1 MTTTPPFPAAA
12 GEGRGGGIA
21 REGLPLAGLRLV
33 SFEQFGAGP
42 FATMNLAD
50 LGAEVIKVEPP
61 PAGDEPPG
69 DIARH
74 TGGFALGENDSQYF
88 QSFNRNK
95 RSLTL
100 DIRRPEG
107 RDALHRLV
115 RGADAVLN
123 NLRGD
128 LPARLGL
135 DHAALSAVKPAIVCV
150 HLSGYGRTG
159 ERAAWPAYDYLA
171 QAEAGFAALTGEPGA
186 GPARAGLPVI
196 DMLSGLTAAMS
207 LLAGVM
213 GARATGR
220 GCDLDVSLYDVAV
233 QNLTYVA
240 SWYLNDRFA
249 VPRRPR
255 GGHPFIVPCEM
266 MPTADGHVFVMCVK
280 PGFWRAFC
288 EIAGLPDLPRDPRFR
303 GFDERLANRDALMA
317 ILDPV
322 MRGRSSAEWVAL
334 LAGRVPVGPVLT
346 LAEALD
352 NPYLRARGGVLDLP
366 HPARPDLKVVAS
378 AIRLNGA
385 TLPGRAGPGYG
396 ADSDAVLAEAGYTRD
411 EIAQLRALGAV

>member
-1 MTTTPPFPAAA
+1 MS
-12 GEGRGGGIA
+12 
-21 REGLPLAGLRLV
+21 LPLTGLRLL

-50 LGAEVIKVEPP
+50 LGAEVIKIEPP
-61 PAGDEPPG
+61 PSGEDPPG

-74 TGGFALGENDSQYF
+74 TGGFGLGENDSQYF

-100 DIRRPEG
+100 DIRKAEG
-107 RDALHRLV
+107 RNALHRLV
-115 RGADAVLN
+115 AGADAVLN

-159 ERAAWPAYDYLA
+159 PRASWPAYDYLA
-171 QAEAGFAALTGEPGA
+171 QAEAGFTALTGEPD
-186 GPARAGLPVI
+186 GPPSRAGLPVI
-196 DMLSGLTAAMS
+196 DMLSGLTAALS
-207 LLAGVM
+207 LLAGVQ
-213 GARATGR
+213 GARRTGR
-220 GCDLDVSLYDVAV
+220 GRDLDVSLYDVAV

-240 SWYLNDRFA
+240 TWYLNDRFA

-266 MPTADGHVFVMCVK
+266 VPTADGHVFVMCVK
-280 PGFWRAFC
+280 PAFWRRFC
-288 EIAGLPDLPRDPRFR
+288 EIAGLPDLPRDTRFR

-317 ILDPV
+317 IIDPV
-322 MRGRSSAEWVAL
+322 MRTRTSAEWVAL
-334 LAGRVPVGPVLT
+334 LAGKVPVGPVLT
-346 LAEALD
+346 LEEALD
-352 NPYLRARGGVLDLP
+352 NPYLRERGGILDMP
-366 HPARPDLKVVAS
+366 HPARPDLKVVSS
-378 AIRLNGA
+378 AIRLDGQR
-385 TLPGRAGPGYG
+385 LPARPGPGYG
-396 ADSDAVLAEAGYTRD
+396 ADSAAVLAEAGYSAD
-411 EIAQLRALGAV
+411 EIAHLRALGAV

>member
-1 MTTTPPFPAAA
+1 VIDGA
-12 GEGRGGGIA
+12 GHQH
-21 REGLPLAGLRLV
+21 REGIVSRLPLAGLKVL

-61 PAGDEPPG
+61 PGEDGEPPG

-100 DIRRPEG
+100 DVRRPEG
-107 RDALHRLV
+107 RAVLHRLV
-115 RGADAVLN
+115 QQMDAVMN

-135 DHAALSAVKPAIVCV
+135 DHAALSEVNPRIVCV
-150 HLSGYGRTG
+150 HISGYGREG

-171 QAEAGFAALTGEPGA
+171 QAEAGFCALTGEPGST
-186 GPARAGLPVI
+186 PARAGLPVI
-196 DMLSGLTAAMS
+196 DMLSGLTAALS
-207 LLAGVM
+207 VLAGVM
-213 GARATGR
+213 GARATGK

-240 SWYLNDRFA
+240 TWYLNDGFA

-266 MPTADGHVFVMCVK
+266 FPTADGHVFVMCIK
-280 PGFWRAFC
+280 PTFWRRTC
-288 EIAGLPDLPRDPRFR
+288 EALGLPDLPRDPRFR
-303 GFDERLANRDALMA
+303 SFEDRLANRDALVA
-317 ILDPV
+317 IMDPI
-322 MRGRSSAEWVAL
+322 MRSRSSAEWVAL
-334 LAGRVPVGPVLT
+334 LAGKVPVAPVLS

-352 NPYLRARGGVLDLP
+352 SPYLRSRGGVLPLD

-378 AIRLNGA
+378 AIRLDGQR
-385 TLPGRAGPGYG
+385 LQGRPGPGYG
-396 ADSDAVLAEAGYTRD
+396 ADTASVLATAGYTED

>member
-1 MTTTPPFPAAA
+1 M
-12 GEGRGGGIA
+12 
-21 REGLPLAGLRLV
+21 LPLKGLRII

-61 PAGDEPPG
+61 PGEGGDPPG

-74 TGGFALGENDSQYF
+74 TGGFPLGENDSQYF

-100 DIRRPEG
+100 DVRKPG
-107 RDALHRLV
+107 ARDALHRLV
-115 RGADAVLN
+115 RDADAVLN

-135 DHAALSAVKPAIVCV
+135 DYAALSAVKPSIVCV
-150 HLSGYGRTG
+150 HLSGYGRDG
-159 ERAAWPAYDYLA
+159 ERASWPAYDYLA
-171 QAEAGFAALTGEPGA
+171 QAEAGFCALTGEPDTN
-186 GPARAGLPVI
+186 PARAGLSVV
-196 DMLSGLTAAMS
+196 DFMSGLTAAMG
-207 LLAGVM
+207 LLAGVT

-220 GCDLDVSLYDVAV
+220 GCDLDVSLYDVAM
-233 QNLTYVA
+233 QTLTYVA
-240 SWYLNDRFA
+240 TWYLNDGFE

-266 MPTADGHVFVMCVK
+266 FPTADGHVFAMCIK
-280 PGFWRAFC
+280 PGFWKKFC
-288 EIAGLPDLPRDPRFR
+288 TIAGVPDLPADPRFK

-317 ILDPV
+317 LLDPV
-322 MRGRSSAEWVAL
+322 MRSKTSADWVTA
-334 LAGRVPVGPVLT
+334 LAGQVPIAPVLG
-346 LAEALD
+346 LGQALT
-352 NPYLRARGGVLDLP
+352 NPYFRERGGILDLP

-378 AIRLNGA
+378 AIRLDGKR
-385 TLPGRAGPGYG
+385 LPGRAGPGYG
-396 ADSDAVLAEAGYTRD
+396 ADSEAVLVEAGYTR
-411 EIAQLRALGAV
+411 EEVAQLRALGAV

>member
-1 MTTTPPFPAAA
+1 MPTS
-12 GEGRGGGIA
+12 
-21 REGLPLAGLRLV
+21 LPLAGLRVL

-61 PAGDEPPG
+61 PSGEEPPG

-74 TGGFALGENDSQYF
+74 TGGFGLGDNDSQYF

-100 DIRRPEG
+100 DVRKPEG
-107 RDALHRLV
+107 RAALHRLV
-115 RGADAVLN
+115 ASCDAVMN

-135 DHAALSAVKPAIVCV
+135 DYAALSHVKQSIVCV
-150 HLSGYGRTG
+150 HISGYGRDG

-171 QAEAGFAALTGEPGA
+171 QAEAGFCALTGEPGTT
-186 GPARAGLPVI
+186 PARAGLPVI
-196 DMLSGLTAAMS
+196 DMLSGLTAALS
-207 LLAGVM
+207 VLAGIN
-213 GARATGR
+213 GARNTGV

-240 SWYLNDRFA
+240 TWYLNDGFA

-266 MPTADGHVFVMCVK
+266 FPTQDGHVFVMCIK
-280 PGFWRAFC
+280 PSFWKRTC
-288 EIAGLPDLPRDPRFR
+288 EALGLPDLPRDPRFR
-303 GFDERLANRDALMA
+303 TFDDRLANRDALAA
-317 ILDPV
+317 IMDEV
-322 MRGRSSAEWVAL
+322 MRTKTSAEWVAI
-334 LAGRVPVGPVLT
+334 LAGKVPVAPVLT

-352 NPYLRARGGVLDLP
+352 NPYLRQRGGVLNLD

-378 AIRLNGA
+378 AIRLDGQR
-385 TLPGRAGPGYG
+385 LKGRPGPGYG
-396 ADSDAVLAEAGYTRD
+396 ADTAGVLAEAGYTED

>member
-1 MTTTPPFPAAA
+1 VKP
-12 GEGRGGGIA
+12 
-21 REGLPLAGLRLV
+21 LPLAGLRIL

-61 PAGDEPPG
+61 PVDDEPPG

-74 TGGFALGENDSQYF
+74 TGGFGLGENDSQYF

-100 DIRRPEG
+100 DVRKPEG
-107 RDALHRLV
+107 REALLRLV
-115 RGADAVLN
+115 DRVDAVLN

-135 DHAALSAVKPAIVCV
+135 DYAALSQRKPSIVCV
-150 HLSGYGRTG
+150 HISGYGRDG

-171 QAEAGFAALTGEPGA
+171 QAEAGFCALTGEPGST
-186 GPARAGLPVI
+186 PARAGLPVI
-196 DMLSGLTAAMS
+196 DMLSGLTAALS
-207 LLAGVM
+207 LLAGVQ
-213 GARATGR
+213 GARATGIGR
-220 GCDLDVSLYDVAV
+220 DLDVSLYDVAI

-240 SWYLNDRFA
+240 TWYLNDGFA

-266 MPTADGHVFVMCVK
+266 FPTADGHVFIMCIK
-280 PGFWRAFC
+280 PAFWRRTC
-288 EIAGLPDLPRDPRFR
+288 EALGLPDLPKDPRFR
-303 GFDERLANRDALMA
+303 SFDDRLANRDALVA
-317 ILDPV
+317 ILDAVLRTRP
-322 MRGRSSAEWVAL
+322 SAEWVAL
-334 LAGRVPVGPVLT
+334 LAGKVPVAPVLS

-352 NPYLRARGGVLDLP
+352 NPYFRDRGGVLGLD

-378 AIRLNGA
+378 AIRLDGA
-385 TLPGRAGPGYG
+385 RLKGRPGPGYG
-396 ADSDAVLAEAGYTRD
+396 ADSVAVLGAAGYTEE
-411 EIAQLRALGAV
+411 EIAHLRALGAV